1 MAQSLPGDH
10 RLTARTSFGRFVYH
24 SALWLPVL
32 FYGGRVRGG
41 TRKAFNCGPPLGRR
55 ELGGGYGM
63 RKVKSGESGVIRFT
77 HESVIVFF
85 FHFFSGFF
93 FSLVCPVHVSALFR
107 NPKSYPH
114 FVVLSGALEAIRRG
128 QLCGRF
134 MCPCTNSSRRTC
146 KKSSSSQC
154 AVMYF
159 PGAAF

>member
-85 FHFFSGFF
+85 FTCLVVF
-93 FSLVCPVHVSALFR
+93 FSLWSARCTLAHCFVTR
-107 NPKSYPH
+107 NHTRISWCSLERWKRFAAANYVAGLCVPARIRLDEH
-114 FVVLSGALEAIRRG
+114 ARNRVRLSV
-128 QLCGRF
+128 
-134 MCPCTNSSRRTC
+134 P
-146 KKSSSSQC
+146 
-154 AVMYF
+154 
-159 PGAAF
+159 